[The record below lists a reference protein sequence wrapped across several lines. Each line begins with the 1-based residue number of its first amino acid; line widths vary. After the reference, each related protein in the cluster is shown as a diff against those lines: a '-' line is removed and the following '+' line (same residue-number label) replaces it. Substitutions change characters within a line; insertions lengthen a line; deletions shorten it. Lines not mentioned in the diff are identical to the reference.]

1 MKRAIVF
8 AGLLVF
14 LISPFARAQDALIKG
29 TWKANVA
36 KSRYVRGAVSRNEV
50 LRIEPVGDRFKV
62 TLDGLNQQGPY
73 HSEATG
79 KFDGVDVPVFAA
91 PPRQAEFTYA
101 FRRIDGH
108 TWEILIKVNGA
119 PQIVVRNVVSEDGQT
134 MTATSTVIKDGV
146 VNQVVVYEK
155 Q

>member
-1 MKRAIVF
+1 MKRAILV

-14 LISPFARAQDALIKG
+14 MISPFAHAQDDVMKG
-29 TWKANVA
+29 TWKADIK
-36 KSRYVRGAVSRNEV
+36 KSRYVRGAIAFNEV

-79 KFDGVDVPVFAA
+79 KFDGPDVPVFAA
-91 PPRQAEFTYA
+91 PPRQGEFTYA
-101 FRRIDGH
+101 FRRVDGH
-108 TWEILIKVNGA
+108 TWDILIKVNGA
-119 PQIVVRNVVSEDGQT
+119 PLIDVRNVVSADGQT
-134 MTATSTVIKDGV
+134 MTATSTVIKGGV

>member
-1 MKRAIVF
+1 MKRAILV

-14 LISPFARAQDALIKG
+14 VIAPFAHAQDALLKG

-36 KSRYVRGAVSRNEV
+36 KSRYVAGAVPKNEV
-50 LRIEPVGDRFKV
+50 LRIELLGDRLKV
-62 TLDGLNQQGPY
+62 SLDGINQQGPY

-79 KFDGVDVPVFAA
+79 KFDVVDVPVFATPA
-91 PPRQAEFTYA
+91 RQAQFTYA
-101 FRRIDGH
+101 FRRIDGL

-119 PQIVVRNVVSEDGQT
+119 PQLVVRNVLTADGQT
-134 MTATSTVIKDGV
+134 MTATSTVVNRGV